1 LTRRADQVRTTSL
14 ARNAATFR
22 RVHEVTNTHDATLI
36 SATFDEV
43 FATEV
48 LIHIPLPVPST
59 GVRALNDLFAML
71 HDAFPDLHITVEDTI
86 AEGDKVVGRNSLTGT
101 HRGFYMGLSPT
112 GKRVVYS
119 EIFIFRF
126 AEGQI
131 VEIWGVVDVVG
142 QLRQLGVLTD
152 S

>member
-1 LTRRADQVRTTSL
+1 VSRTSL
-14 ARNAATFR
+14 TDNAAAFR
-22 RVHEVTNTHDATLI
+22 RVHEVTNTHDAMLI
-36 SATFDEV
+36 SATFEEL
-43 FATEV
+43 FAPDV

-59 GVRALNDLFAML
+59 GVRALKDLFAML

-101 HRGFYMGLSPT
+101 HRGDYMGLSPT
-112 GKRVVYS
+112 GTRIVYS

-126 AEGQI
+126 AEGRI
-131 VEIWGVVDVVG
+131 AEIWGVVDVVT

-152 S
+152 R